1 MPTNN
6 VMSKP
11 KTGAAPKTADASCMT
26 PAEYFQT
33 KLNCEMTPY
42 ALNEKISK
50 KMTDCCIVD
59 VRSAEDYAEG
69 HIPTAINIPL
79 SAMEEKMSMLP
90 KDKMMVMY
98 GSGMSCQ
105 MAPRACLMLA
115 QKGCK
120 VMELCGGMESWKQL
134 GYAVERCC

>member
-6 VMSKP
+6 VMTKP
-11 KTGAAPKTADASCMT
+11 KTGTAPKSDACMT

-33 KLNCEMTPY
+33 KINCEMTPY
-42 ALNEKISK
+42 ALHERISK

-59 VRSAEDYAEG
+59 VRSTEDFAEA

-79 SAMEEKMSMLP
+79 SSMEEKMSMLP
-90 KDKMMVMY
+90 KEKTLVMY
-98 GSGMSCQ
+98 CSGMSCQ

-115 QKGCK
+115 QKGYK
-120 VMELCGGMESWKQL
+120 VMELCGGMESWTEL
-134 GYAVERCC
+134 GYDVERCS